1 MVGVFHLP
9 PGGHPASWRT
19 GGIFPGGFSLLFRPQ
34 AAHQSPQGTPQEAP
48 TETPC
53 LLSTASVTK
62 GNVPTR
68 HGHAQASEQG
78 GGGHQDHSVSHLA
91 QGLRCVPTASP
102 PPRRAGPSALLVPEP
117 QRGGAAGAEGAK
129 WDFFM
134 GLGEH
139 WKLDITRAT
148 MKPPPKYPP
157 PPGTHTHARTHQDTD
172 DHTRGNIAP
181 AGTPRGKTPS
191 RPLSG
196 PKASGSLR
204 PSPMP
209 PVSPSPTSSKQGTEA
224 QLRPAPPLRAAQC
237 PKCWGE
243 EGGWQGIVSPCPFS
257 LLVLRSL
264 LHPK

>member
-34 AAHQSPQGTPQEAP
+34 AAHQSPQGTPREAP
-48 TETPC
+48 TETPR

-78 GGGHQDHSVSHLA
+78 GGDTKITVF
-91 QGLRCVPTASP
+91 PTWHRGCAVSP
-102 PPRRAGPSALLVPEP
+102 PCPPLPSGLAPLPPLSPS
-117 QRGGAAGAEGAK
+117 RSRGAAGAEGAK

-157 PPGTHTHARTHQDTD
+157 TPGTHTHARTHQDTG

-181 AGTPRGKTPS
+181 AGTPWGKTPS

-196 PKASGSLR
+196 PKASGSLL

-209 PVSPSPTSSKQGTEA
+209 PMSPSPTSSKQGTEA

-243 EGGWQGIVSPCPFS
+243 EGGWQGILSPCPFS